1 MSPKILYVD
10 DEADLVELASSFFE
24 DSEIPIDTS
33 TDFQHALNLIR
44 SNHYDIIISD
54 VNMPTGSGHELYAT
68 IKREKIF
75 NGKFVLVTGNAPGH
89 EDTSE
94 YELVIL
100 KPINFMDLVDEIKK
114 LLYINSS
121 SIGQ

>member
-1 MSPKILYVD
+1 MSPRILYVD

-44 SNHYDIIISD
+44 KNDYDIIISD

-68 IKREKIF
+68 IKKENIF
-75 NGKFVLVTGNAPGH
+75 HGKFVLVTGNSPAN
-89 EDTSE
+89 EDTSG

-100 KPINFMDLVDEIKK
+100 KPIDFMDLVEEIKK
-114 LLYINSS
+114 MLYSSSS

>member
-1 MSPKILYVD
+1 MSPRILYVD

-44 SNHYDIIISD
+44 KNDYDIIISD

-68 IKREKIF
+68 IKKENIF
-75 NGKFVLVTGNAPGH
+75 HGKFVLVTGNSPAN

-100 KPINFMDLVDEIKK
+100 KPIDFMDLVEEIKK
-114 LLYINSS
+114 MLYSSSS

>member
-1 MSPKILYVD
+1 MSPRILYVD

-44 SNHYDIIISD
+44 KNNYDIIISD

-68 IKREKIF
+68 IKKENIF
-75 NGKFVLVTGNAPGH
+75 HGKFVLVTGNAPGN

-114 LLYINSS
+114 ILYANSS